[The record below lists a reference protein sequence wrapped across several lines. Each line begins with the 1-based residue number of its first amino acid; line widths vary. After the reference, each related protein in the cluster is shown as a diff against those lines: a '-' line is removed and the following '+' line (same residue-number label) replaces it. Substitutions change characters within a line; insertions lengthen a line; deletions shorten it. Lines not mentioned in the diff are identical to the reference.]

1 MKVNI
6 VSKGQ
11 NPLMKRKEIT
21 FSVDHA
27 QNGGTP
33 SHAQVTNQL
42 ASLLKT
48 RSELVFVKNLK
59 TKTGTMIAVGQA
71 NIYDSIEHAKSME
84 PKHVIAKNVVPE
96 KKPEEPEAPKE
107 EVSEEAPEEAVEKKE
122 EE

>member
-33 SHAQVTNQL
+33 SRAQVCNQL

-48 RSELVFVKNLK
+48 KPELVFVKNMK
-59 TKTGTMIAVGQA
+59 TKTGTMVAVGEA
-71 NIYDSIEHAKSME
+71 NVYDSLEQAKSME
-84 PKHVIAKNVVPE
+84 PKHIVARNVVSE
-96 KKPEEPEAPKE
+96 KKSEDAEAPKE
-107 EVSEEAPEEAVEKKE
+107 DAPEEAPEEALEKKE